1 MAGLAQLVGVGHAL
15 VDDGGKLLGRHGGQL
30 RFVEIDQAEVFH
42 GGGLLVRID
51 DPFVR

>member
-1 MAGLAQLVGVGHAL
+1 MHSSTMAASSSAGTAASF
-15 VDDGGKLLGRHGGQL
+15 

-42 GGGLLVRID
+42 GGGFLVRID